1 MVRERVAR
9 VGSLRRVRVIWKL
22 SAQIS
27 KSYLVAAAT
36 SGVPRSW
43 SPRHALG
50 RAWSY
55 RSSPRP
61 SKTQGVPHWGLFFAF
76 LVIAIRLVSTTLEIR
91 FGFELRVGSSAAL
104 RQRSLQTQK
113 LILTINF
120 LLAQSSR

>member
-1 MVRERVAR
+1 VVAWFYRYFFEDDIVNYILYWRYSPIDKVAKYCQEASSMVRERVAR

-50 RAWSY
+50 RAWS
-55 RSSPRP
+55 
-61 SKTQGVPHWGLFFAF
+61 
-76 LVIAIRLVSTTLEIR
+76 
-91 FGFELRVGSSAAL
+91 
-104 RQRSLQTQK
+104 
-113 LILTINF
+113 
-120 LLAQSSR
+120 